1 MILAKAKSDWLKQYL
16 QDEGG
21 AITVEFRLVVVD

>member
-16 QDEGG
+16 QEQGG
-21 AITVEFRLVVVD
+21 AITIEFRLMVVD